1 MAKPFLKWAGGKRQ
15 LLTQIMERI
24 PSESEECK
32 KYIEPFVGAGAVLFH
47 LIERSKEFKFT
58 EYHIIDINVELIL
71 CYKALKQDAFLV
83 YSELKKLIDKY
94 PNTHQ
99 ERSDRKT
106 PGSYYVVRNEWNETI
121 ISTLDE
127 LDDKSRAERVAKTIF
142 LNRTCFNGLYRV
154 NKQGGFNVPIGNYK
168 KLSFPSLEELEEV
181 QKALKNVKIY
191 HGSFKLCE
199 EIADEHTF
207 LYFDP
212 PYRPLTITSS
222 FTSYTKYGFNDEDLD
237 DLFELYLRLNEK
249 NCLLMMSNSGR
260 GGTPDEDF
268 IEVLFEQFD
277 VDEVKASRSINS
289 KGDSRGKVNE
299 VIVKNSLSN
308 KEVISHLNG
317 LMIPNKRYNYNEL
330 AVLLKE
336 NVELSDTDLKP
347 MKSDS
352 KATPRY
358 VRMVKN
364 ALRCW
369 PNNPAHKSK
378 AWPNLRKD
386 EMMSKGKKYWYYI
399 IPEISVGNKGFQIQ
413 INDDMKI
420 IYSRG
425 RIDNWCVYIHEEDSR
440 TAPKDTAYFGYLERL
455 AGEIGNEIVYN
466 EFCEIYSKVTKIPE
480 HGMAEM
486 IRQIISHHPE
496 ELQLE
501 SMKWYS
507 VLYMAMVS
515 EENYKYTKLGK
526 RLKKLG
532 VYQFLIEGQSVEYA
546 ANWSRGKGWREIAAE
561 CEKNGF

>member
-47 LIERSKEFKFT
+47 LIERSKEFEFT

-71 CYKALKQDAFLV
+71 CYKALKQDATLV

-94 PNTHQ
+94 PNTHE
-99 ERSDRKT
+99 ERKDKKIS
-106 PGSYYVVRNEWNETI
+106 GSYYDVRSLWNQNI
-121 ISTLDE
+121 VADIDE
-127 LDDKSRAERVAKTIF
+127 LDDEARAKRVAKTIF

-154 NKQGGFNVPIGNYK
+154 NKQGEFNVPIGNYK

-191 HGSFKLCE
+191 HGSFKLCK
-199 EIADEHTF
+199 EIADEETF

-212 PYRPLTITSS
+212 PYRPISKTSS

-237 DLFELYLRLNEK
+237 DLFELYLQLNEK
-249 NCLLMMSNSGR
+249 NCILMMSNSGR
-260 GGTPDEDF
+260 GGAPDEDF

-317 LMIPNKRYNYNEL
+317 LMVPNKEYHYKQL
-330 AVLLKE
+330 SALIKE
-336 NVELSDTDLKP
+336 NVELSDTDLMP
-347 MKSDS
+347 MPSDS
-352 KATPRY
+352 EKTPRY

-369 PNNPAHKSK
+369 PNNPAHPTK
-378 AWPNLRKD
+378 AWPELRKS
-386 EMMSKGKKYWYYI
+386 EKMSEGKNLYYI
-399 IPEISVGNKGFQIQ
+399 IPKISVGNEAFHIQ
-413 INDDMKI
+413 INNDIKI
-420 IYSRG
+420 IYSKG
-425 RIDNWCVYIHEEDSR
+425 RIDNWCVYIHEGDSR
-440 TAPKDTAYFGYLERL
+440 TAPKDTAYFRYLERL
-455 AGEIGNEIVYN
+455 AEKIGNEIVYN
-466 EFCEIYSKVTKIPE
+466 EFCEIYSKVTKTPDHSI
-480 HGMAEM
+480 AEM

-526 RLKKLG
+526 RLKRLG
-532 VYQFLIEGQSVEYA
+532 VYQFLIEGKTVEYA